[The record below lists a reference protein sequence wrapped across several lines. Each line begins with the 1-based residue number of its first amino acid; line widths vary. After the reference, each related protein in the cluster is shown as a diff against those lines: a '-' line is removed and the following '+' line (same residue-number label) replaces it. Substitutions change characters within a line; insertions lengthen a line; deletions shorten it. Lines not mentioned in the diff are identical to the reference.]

1 MKLREERMGEFILMI
16 QTTMALRCQF
26 PFSIFF
32 TSLQNFFISLHHFLN
47 FSSEF
52 LFYFPLPFI
61 PHLIRVFFYFSPPF
75 FILPFNIFL
84 LWVFLLPFRV
94 FTTLFIY
101 LQCFLL
107 SFKVLL
113 FFYFPSAFF
122 YSPSAFLNSFYFPS
136 VFLLFLSWYLNIE
149 ENWIAIISSLI
160 KSFWRE

>member
-1 MKLREERMGEFILMI
+1 MWGGRIKMKLREERMGEFILMI

-32 TSLQNFFISLHHFLN
+32 TSLQNFFTSPHHFLN

-84 LWVFLLPFRV
+84 LWVFLLP
-94 FTTLFIY
+94 LG
-101 LQCFLL
+101 
-107 SFKVLL
+107 
-113 FFYFPSAFF
+113 
-122 YSPSAFLNSFYFPS
+122 YSQ
-136 VFLLFLSWYLNIE
+136 LFLFTFNVFYYPSRFCYFFTFLQHFFTP
-149 ENWIAIISSLI
+149 LQL
-160 KSFWRE
+160 F